1 MKAGTPFFAGE
12 MWHLKRGRPK
22 LVVHKNE
29 LSSSHKFSVEKKNI
43 FICEINKPPK
53 VFFLPLKKITCQ
65 LMVVNC
71 VVQDARDPVQFFET
85 QTTPVLFHPV
95 DLSSEHV
102 DLSPGVRVVD
112 NNFTVD
118 GNVDSLEDQKVGTL
132 GGPLT
137 HVVFVLVRFT
147 RAGLVKNLPLTLSSL
162 ARQQGNPE
170 VGFELKTGQGVHGI
184 EAALKTAVSSKVKSK
199 VEQVGP
205 VKFGEGAVPQSACF
219 WKKK

>member
-1 MKAGTPFFAGE
+1 M
-12 MWHLKRGRPK
+12 
-22 LVVHKNE
+22 VHKNE
-29 LSSSHKFSVEKKNI
+29 LSSSHKFSVEKKI
-43 FICEINKPPK
+43 FLFVKLINLQG
-53 VFFLPLKKITCQ
+53 FFLAYEKNIKKITCQ

-184 EAALKTAVSSKVKSK
+184 EAALKTAVGSKVKSK

-219 WKKK
+219 FEKNVNFLFVK

>member
-1 MKAGTPFFAGE
+1 
-12 MWHLKRGRPK
+12 
-22 LVVHKNE
+22 
-29 LSSSHKFSVEKKNI
+29 
-43 FICEINKPPK
+43 
-53 VFFLPLKKITCQ
+53 
-65 LMVVNC
+65 MVVNS
-71 VVQDARDPVQFFET
+71 VVQDGRNPVQFFET

-147 RAGLVKNLPLTLSSL
+147 RAGLVKNLSLTLSSL

>member
-1 MKAGTPFFAGE
+1 
-12 MWHLKRGRPK
+12 
-22 LVVHKNE
+22 
-29 LSSSHKFSVEKKNI
+29 
-43 FICEINKPPK
+43 
-53 VFFLPLKKITCQ
+53 
-65 LMVVNC
+65 MVVNC

-147 RAGLVKNLPLTLSSL
+147 RAGLVKNLSLTLSSL

-184 EAALKTAVSSKVKSK
+184 EAALKTAVGSKVKSK

-219 WKKK
+219 FEKKCKFFVCPAVK